1 MYVNL
6 DRKMLAG
13 INRKTLLRYLLGG
26 LLIIA
31 LAGILIVTGVT
42 NSLFGETKEAVIST
56 VLVAS
61 VAVLLTGCLFSLNY
75 QRRVRELA
83 LKFAE
88 LIYADREET
97 RENESDEL
105 EMLRD
110 AYASLED
117 ELHTSVAEREKLQQE
132 LRHSGEELEQRVVA
146 RTRELLEQIRDLNVE
161 LEERRRIEKKR
172 FADFKELKEKMN
184 SVKTLSGLIPI
195 CASCKRIRDEDG
207 YWNELEAYIEAH
219 SDIVFSHGICP
230 ECIEKLY
237 PVKQPVKSPMRGVP
251 YLR

>member
-1 MYVNL
+1 M
-6 DRKMLAG
+6 
-13 INRKTLLRYLLGG
+13 RYLLGG
-26 LLIIA
+26 FLIIA
-31 LAGILIVTGVT
+31 LAGILMVAGVT

-61 VAVLLTGCLFSLNY
+61 VAVMLTGCLLSLNY
-75 QRRVRELA
+75 KRRVRKLA
-83 LKFAE
+83 LQFAE
-88 LIYADREET
+88 LVYAGEEEART
-97 RENESDEL
+97 NESDEL
-105 EMLRD
+105 AMLRD
-110 AYASLED
+110 TYASMEE
-117 ELHTSVAEREKLQQE
+117 ELQKSVSARERLQQE
-132 LRHSGEELEQRVVA
+132 LRNASDELEQRVVA
-146 RTRELLEQIRDLNVE
+146 RTRELLEQNRNLNVE

-172 FADFKELKEKMN
+172 AADFKELKKKMD
-184 SVKTLSGLIPI
+184 SVKTLSGLLPI

-207 YWNELEAYIEAH
+207 YWNELETYIEAH